1 MGQSLSSFRPQLPIN
16 GSIMVIPASLGAKS
30 CGESMLS
37 IPWLVLAARRS
48 RLGGLCGQAS
58 KLPGKLSCHDGI
70 VNPSCEPW
78 NLHQEFL
85 VRVSWF
91 PTASRSI
98 LCFLALLP
106 TPWKPLI
113 SLVDNEPF
121 SDPPT
126 SLNSSLLPQKP
137 CTRLVPLSDAR
148 GCLEILTPAGG
159 GAGGR
164 SGSLFFCMGVDFFF
178 FLRTDFVF

>member
-1 MGQSLSSFRPQLPIN
+1 M
-16 GSIMVIPASLGAKS
+16 
-30 CGESMLS
+30 
-37 IPWLVLAARRS
+37 
-48 RLGGLCGQAS
+48 
-58 KLPGKLSCHDGI
+58 
-70 VNPSCEPW
+70 
-78 NLHQEFL
+78 
-85 VRVSWF
+85 RVSWF

-148 GCLEILTPAGG
+148 GCLEILTLAGR
-159 GAGGR
+159 GAGGQ

-178 FLRTDFVF
+178 FFKNKILFSDKRDRVPEAAPPKLFEYDGGSQGLRYQLMRQRLLGAL